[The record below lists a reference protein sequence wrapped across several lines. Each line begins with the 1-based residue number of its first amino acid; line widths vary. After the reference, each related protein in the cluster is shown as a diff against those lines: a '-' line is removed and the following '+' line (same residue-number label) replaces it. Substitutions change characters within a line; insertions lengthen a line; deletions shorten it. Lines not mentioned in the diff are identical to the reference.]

1 MLFLDEIGDMPMAL
15 QPRLLRVLQDRELSP
30 LGGGKPVKLDFAL
43 VCATHRHLEDAVAE
57 GRFRADL
64 YYRISHHIVALPTLR
79 ASDGR
84 DARVRTLWARIGQGR
99 RLSDAAHDALVRY
112 DWPGN
117 LRQLVA
123 SLRTLVALSEPGS
136 EIGVDALPA
145 YLRARL
151 PAAMPSR
158 PETVAAAGDLDAIT
172 LSSMRAAVEACGGN
186 IAQAARQL
194 GISRSTLYRRLGADP
209 RAS

>member
-1 MLFLDEIGDMPMAL
+1 MVTMAARGGAWRGAAVWVGL
-15 QPRLLRVLQDRELSP
+15 ALAGLAVL
-30 LGGGKPVKLDFAL
+30 GL
-43 VCATHRHLEDAVAE
+43 VA
-57 GRFRADL
+57 
-64 YYRISHHIVALPTLR
+64 IVALPPLR

-136 EIGVDALPA
+136 EIGVDVLPA

-158 PETVAAAGDLDAIT
+158 PRREESRLRPPAW
-172 LSSMRAAVEACGGN
+172 LS
-186 IAQAARQL
+186 
-194 GISRSTLYRRLGADP
+194 
-209 RAS
+209 

>member
-1 MLFLDEIGDMPMAL
+1 MSLSADRRALHRIPELDW
-15 QPRLLRVLQDRELSP
+15 Q
-30 LGGGKPVKLDFAL
+30 
-43 VCATHRHLEDAVAE
+43 
-57 GRFRADL
+57 
-64 YYRISHHIVALPTLR
+64 LPET
-79 ASDGR
+79 A
-84 DARVRTLWARIGQGR
+84 
-99 RLSDAAHDALVRY
+99 
-112 DWPGN
+112 
-117 LRQLVA
+117 
-123 SLRTLVALSEPGS
+123 
-136 EIGVDALPA
+136 A

-158 PETVAAAGDLDAIT
+158 PETLALAGDLDAIT